1 MSTVWIVSLVL
12 AWVMIVLLTVAV
24 VSLLRQLGE
33 LRAGLAPAPGVV
45 GAQLYDQVPR
55 VELPTAGGTL
65 ALAGPML
72 LVMHQRGCPTCA
84 DVERALDALAGE
96 APEARLVSVQP
107 GRPAAAVGVPVV
119 ALEDLPP
126 MLRPAAIP
134 ALVGISRE
142 GAVCAIGQ
150 ASTLSELR
158 EAADATAGAVLTSG
172 PGARRAMSWG
182 ACVPYWEAARRRASS
197 VPNIASAASPPAT
210 SSGSS
215 GSA

>member
-12 AWVMIVLLTVAV
+12 AWVVIVLLTVAV

-33 LRAGLAPAPGVV
+33 LRTGLAPVPMVV
-45 GAQLYDQVPR
+45 GAQLYDQVPP
-55 VELPTAGGTL
+55 VDLGGVT
-65 ALAGPML
+65 LAGPLL
-72 LVMHQRGCPTCA
+72 LVMHQAGCPTCA
-84 DVERALDALAGE
+84 DVERALTALAGE

-107 GRPAAAVGVPVV
+107 GGAGVAVAVPVV
-119 ALEDLPP
+119 ALDDLPP
-126 MLRPAAIP
+126 MLRPAALP

-142 GAVCAIGQ
+142 GAVCAVGQ

-158 EAADATAGAVLTSG
+158 EAADATAGAVMTSG

-197 VPNIASAASPPAT
+197 VPNMASPASPPAT